1 MMNVFFKDT
10 RPGMQFLALVLIFVL
25 FLIIGTAVAIIP
37 ILVGYS
43 VESLL
48 SQALS
53 QIVTFAG
60 SAVVFAYMF
69 NGRPFSRLGFVKPD
83 NPMARIAGA
92 LIVLVLLLPM
102 TDWLSDVNDNWHLPG
117 ALAAFEDALR
127 QLGETSEQLMERF
140 LLKGS
145 VGDLFLN
152 LLVMAVVPALC
163 EEMFFRGA
171 MQQTLT
177 LCFRGGH
184 HAAIIL
190 TAAIFSLFHG
200 EIFAFLPRFVLGMA
214 LGYIYHYGRSI
225 WLNAAAH
232 FLNNAI
238 VVVLYFLAARDVID
252 LQTAES
258 VGLPYWVC
266 LVTFLIAVVAFWSF
280 FMRVPNNT
288 K

>member
-37 ILVGYS
+37 MLVGYS

-69 NGRPFSRLGFVKPD
+69 YGRPFSRLGFVKPD

-92 LIVLVLLLPM
+92 LIVLVFLLPM
-102 TDWLSDVNDNWHLPG
+102 TDWLSEVNDNWHLPS
-117 ALAAFEDALR
+117 ALATLEDALR

-140 LLKGS
+140 LLKGR
-145 VGDLFLN
+145 VGDLLLN

-200 EIFAFLPRFVLGMA
+200 ELFAFLPRFVLGMA

-225 WLNAAAH
+225 WLNVAAH

-252 LQTAES
+252 VQTAES

-266 LVTFLIAVVAFWSF
+266 LVTFFIAVVVFWTF
-280 FMRVPNNT
+280 FIRVPNNEN
-288 K
+288 